1 MDITTDK
8 KPARGVLAGKAGILA
23 MVLGGL
29 TGIGALGALLDKAF
43 TPARTAPQAQS
54 PGEARIASRAEEA
67 RSRAE
72 AGVPRMRQEEVGS
85 GYQFD
90 ALGNYLAPRVDPKD
104 LPENQPLVSL
114 EPGQGSPAGPI
125 AAGIQEPPPSSWRK
139 DRSEDRDTDAGL
151 FKERREARKED
162 RADLQASMLGYTTSG
177 SARWATRRA
186 EPGAQRAGAAAGE
199 ATSLSPEDAQI
210 RANNQSME
218 RLAAVAEKA
227 MTAAPEGAP
236 GPAVPRQPAESASQ
250 MAPPGEVADMR
261 ISGGTG
267 PDVVVREGKFLD
279 CLLIN
284 RVESD
289 IADSPVM
296 AQVARDFLTLDG
308 KDVLIPAGARL
319 YGTAGRVESLQQAK
333 LFIKFH
339 KIVFPRRRPEETPK
353 VAFFP
358 SRQFPAMDSL
368 GRLGVGGQ
376 VNRHMLLQFGAAIM
390 LGVFDGMAAQ
400 VQSPGADDNPT
411 ARDMVLSRT
420 SQNFANVVNAVIQR
434 YANVV
439 PTVTLKE
446 GTKLKCYFTQ
456 DVALTPFMATRDL
469 SWVRG
474 Q

>member
-1 MDITTDK
+1 MGITTEK
-8 KPARGVLAGKAGILA
+8 KPGVGAMGGKAGIIA
-23 MVLGGL
+23 MVLGGV
-29 TGIGALGALLDKAF
+29 TGMGAVGGLLYKAF
-43 TPARTAPQAQS
+43 APGKAASQQQS
-54 PGEARIASRAEEA
+54 PAEASITSKAEAA

-90 ALGNYLAPRVDPKD
+90 ALGNYVPPKVDPKD
-104 LPENQPLVSL
+104 FPENQPLVTV
-114 EPGQGSPAGPI
+114 EAGPGGAASRI
-125 AAGIQEPPPSSWRK
+125 ATGIKQEEPPTSWRK
-139 DRSEDRDTDAGL
+139 NSDDSRETDPGL
-151 FKERREARKED
+151 LKERREGRKED
-162 RADLQASMLGYTTSG
+162 RADLQGSMLGYTTSSG
-177 SARWATRRA
+177 ARWATRRA
-186 EPGAQRAGAAAGE
+186 ERGAGAAAGE
-199 ATSLSPEDAQI
+199 AAPLSPEDAQI

-218 RLAAVAEKA
+218 RLATMAEKA
-227 MTAAPEGAP
+227 MTGSQEAAPK
-236 GPAVPRQPAESASQ
+236 PAETASQ
-250 MAPPGEVADMR
+250 VAPPGEVADMR

-279 CLLIN
+279 CILIN

-296 AQVARDFLTLDG
+296 AQVARDFMSLDG
-308 KDVLIPAGARL
+308 KDVLIPAGAKI
-319 YGTAGRVESLQQAK
+319 YGTAGKVQSMQQAK
-333 LFIKFH
+333 LFITFH
-339 KIVFPRRRPEETPK
+339 KIVFPRREPEETPK

-358 SRQFPAMDSL
+358 TRQFPAMDSM

-376 VNRHMLLQFGAAIM
+376 VNRHMMLQFGAAIM
-390 LGVFDGMAAQ
+390 LGVFDGLAAQ
-400 VQSPGADDNPT
+400 VQSPGAEDNPT

-420 SQNFANVVNAVIQR
+420 SQNFSNVVNAVIQR

-439 PTVTLKE
+439 PTVTIKE

-474 Q
+474 KG

>member
-1 MDITTDK
+1 MGITTEK
-8 KPARGVLAGKAGILA
+8 KPGAGAMGGKAGIIA
-23 MVLGGL
+23 MVLGGV
-29 TGIGALGALLDKAF
+29 TGMGAVGGLLYKAF
-43 TPARTAPQAQS
+43 TPAKTATRHQS
-54 PGEARIASRAEEA
+54 PGEAGIASKAEAA

-90 ALGNYLAPRVDPKD
+90 QLGNYLPPKVDPKD

-114 EPGQGSPAGPI
+114 DTGQSGAASRI
-125 AAGIQEPPPSSWRK
+125 ATGIKEEPPSSWRK
-139 DRSEDRDTDAGL
+139 DRDEPRETDPSM

-162 RADLQASMLGYTTSG
+162 RADLQGSMLGYTTSPG
-177 SARWATRRA
+177 ARWASRRA
-186 EPGAQRAGAAAGE
+186 ERGPGAPASETAPP
-199 ATSLSPEDAQI
+199 SPEEAQI

-218 RLAAVAEKA
+218 RLASMAEKA
-227 MTAAPEGAP
+227 MTRSQEAAPK
-236 GPAVPRQPAESASQ
+236 QPAETSSQ
-250 MAPPGEVADMR
+250 TAPPGEVADMR

-279 CLLIN
+279 CALIN

-296 AQVARDFLTLDG
+296 AQVARDFMSLDG
-308 KDVLIPAGARL
+308 RDVLIPAGAKI
-319 YGTAGRVESLQQAK
+319 YGTAGKVQSMQQAK
-333 LFIKFH
+333 LFISFH
-339 KIVFPRRRPEETPK
+339 KIVFPRRAPDETPK
-353 VAFFP
+353 VAYFP
-358 SRQFPAMDSL
+358 TRQFPAMDSM

-376 VNRHMLLQFGAAIM
+376 VNRHMMLQFGAAIM
-390 LGVFDGMAAQ
+390 LGVFDGLAAQ
-400 VQSPGADDNPT
+400 IQSPGSEDNPT

-420 SQNFANVVNAVIQR
+420 SQNFSNVVNAVIQR

-439 PTVTLKE
+439 PTVTIKE

-456 DVALTPFMATRDL
+456 DVTLTPFMATRDL

-474 Q
+474 K